1 MKEERISSNYNKF
14 VDDYVK
20 FRDEYSIIKTN
31 YIKIKSNNFTS
42 FTQEN
47 KHLIDYNIDMYL
59 KMINIFQYNCELLR
73 CNITKSDKKNEF
85 INNSFK
91 VIKKA
96 YKSTRKKI
104 KNKEKYLLAF
114 NYKLV
119 IKYKEILKA
128 YEYIITILYPDF
140 MSTIDK

>member
-1 MKEERISSNYNKF
+1 MKDERISSNYNKF

-20 FRDEYSIIKTN
+20 FRDEYLIIKTN

-91 VIKKA
+91 IIKKA

-104 KNKEKYLLAF
+104 KNKEKYLL
-114 NYKLV
+114 K
-119 IKYKEILKA
+119 IG
-128 YEYIITILYPDF
+128 
-140 MSTIDK
+140 